1 MDIDLFDYN
10 LPKTLISQ
18 KLVLP
23 RDKCKLLVYNR
34 DTKKIQHRIFSDVL
48 SYLDKNDALVLND
61 TKVFPSRL
69 MGEKETGGKIEIFL
83 LKPVDN
89 NFSSTVNNKWYILTN
104 KKLHNHSKIV
114 FKKNKQ
120 VILTGTIYND
130 VDNIKIKFDDK
141 GKMLWTKIYELG
153 NMPLPP
159 YIKSQKDQK
168 HYQTIYAKNLGSCAA
183 PTAGFHFTNRLLEKL
198 KTKGVKIEYI
208 TLNVGLGTFKPI
220 KVDKVEDHYMDMEYL
235 SIDKATAHRLTQYKN
250 QGKNIVAVGTT
261 VVRTLESIY
270 VGKKF
275 KDNIKKTNIFIYPGY
290 QFKAID
296 KFITNFH
303 FPRSTPLMMV
313 AAFLMAYQ
321 KDFDLSRNEVLRIYK
336 EAVKKKYKFYSFGES
351 MMIM

>member
-1 MDIDLFDYN
+1 MDIDLFDYD
-10 LPKTLISQ
+10 LPKKLISQ

-23 RDKCKLLVYNR
+23 RDKCKFLIYNR

-48 SYLDKNDALVLND
+48 NYLDKDDVIVLND

-69 MGEKETGGKIEIFL
+69 VGEKETGGKVEIFL
-83 LKPVDN
+83 LNPIN
-89 NFSSTVNNKWYILTN
+89 NDFSIKVIEKWYILTN
-104 KKLHNHSKIV
+104 KKLHNHSQVV
-114 FKKNKQ
+114 FKKNKKI
-120 VILTGTIYND
+120 ILTGTIYND
-130 VDNIKIKFDDK
+130 VDNIKIKFDAK
-141 GKMLWTKIYELG
+141 GKALWTKIYELG

-183 PTAGFHFTNRLLEKL
+183 PTAGFHFTDKLIKRLKI
-198 KTKGVKIEYI
+198 KGVKIEYI

-220 KVDKVEDHYMDMEYL
+220 KVDHIEDHRMDTEYL
-235 SIDKATAHRLTQYKN
+235 SIDKNTAARLTQYKN

-270 VGKKF
+270 DGKQF
-275 KDNIKKTNIFIYPGY
+275 RDNIKKTNIFIYPGY
-290 QFKAID
+290 KFKSID

-313 AAFLMAYQ
+313 AAFLMDYQ

-351 MMIM
+351 MMII